1 MMLDI
6 VIDSKDWVTRES
18 RTLGNEN
25 EAEDDHEVQV
35 EDFDDDN
42 EAVEGE
48 NLSNESAWGQQG

>member
-18 RTLGNEN
+18 RTSGNEN

-48 NLSNESAWGQQG
+48 NLSNESAWG